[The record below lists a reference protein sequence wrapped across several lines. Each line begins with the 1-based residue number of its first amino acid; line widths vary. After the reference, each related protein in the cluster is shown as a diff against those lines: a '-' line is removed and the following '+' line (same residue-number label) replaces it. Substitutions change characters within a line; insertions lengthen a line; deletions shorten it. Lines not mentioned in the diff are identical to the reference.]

1 MKLGG
6 WHAEGFVKKKGKAI
20 LAKAYWVSQCKA
32 TLSPAGIPFLGSPL
46 PSKHPGSP
54 GSGKVHAQQGRVLPP
69 GPTITH
75 FLVFLLQTLQQAV
88 MRCGK
93 ALKTDINTV
102 ILFLKAKHK
111 VNCIYSSLSSN
122 V

>member
-1 MKLGG
+1 MQKDLL
-6 WHAEGFVKKKGKAI
+6 KKK
-20 LAKAYWVSQCKA
+20 AKQYWPKLTGSLNAKQ
-32 TLSPAGIPFLGSPL
+32 LSPAGIPFLGSPL

>member
-1 MKLGG
+1 MQKDLLEKRQSNTGQSLLG
-6 WHAEGFVKKKGKAI
+6 
-20 LAKAYWVSQCKA
+20 
-32 TLSPAGIPFLGSPL
+32 LSMQSNSLSCRNLLPFLGSPL

>member
-1 MKLGG
+1 MQKDLL
-6 WHAEGFVKKKGKAI
+6 KKKAKQYWPKLTGSLNAKQLSLLQEFHS
-20 LAKAYWVSQCKA
+20 LAH
-32 TLSPAGIPFLGSPL
+32 PL